1 LISLFV
7 SIIIIVTAFVEHE
20 ENENEENENE
30 ENENEENK
38 EEAGEEEKEKEKDEE
53 NIYFKILLIV
63 EQNK

>member
-7 SIIIIVTAFVEHE
+7 SIIIIVTAFVE
-20 ENENEENENE
+20 NE

-38 EEAGEEEKEKEKDEE
+38 EEAEEEAGEEEKEEEKEEKEKDEE
-53 NIYFKILLIV
+53 NIYFKILLII

>member
-7 SIIIIVTAFVEHE
+7 SIIIIVNAFV
-20 ENENEENENE
+20 ENE

-38 EEAGEEEKEKEKDEE
+38 EDEGVGEEEKEKDEE